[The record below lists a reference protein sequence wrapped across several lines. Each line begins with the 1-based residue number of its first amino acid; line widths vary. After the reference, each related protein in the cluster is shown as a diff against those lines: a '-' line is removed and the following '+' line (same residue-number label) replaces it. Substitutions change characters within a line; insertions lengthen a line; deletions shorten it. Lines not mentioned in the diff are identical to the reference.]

1 MIHMRNLHLAVPLLL
16 LTCADRV
23 SAQSTYFPPLT
34 GDTWE
39 TLDPSTLGWCADRID
54 SLYAFLDSHNTKGF
68 IVLKDG
74 RIVLEHYVGTFT
86 QDSLWYWASAGKTL
100 KSTLVGIAQ
109 EEGYLD
115 INSPTSTYLGTGWT
129 SEAPPQEQMIT
140 VRHQLTMTTGLDDGV
155 PDPDCTDPSCL
166 EYLADAGTRW
176 AYHNAPYTLLGQV
189 VSNATGEQYSQY
201 FNEKIR
207 DPIGMG
213 GLWLPF
219 GELELYFSTARSMAR
234 FGLLAM
240 NNMVWDT
247 DTILHDTAFF
257 HDATGPSQDLNQ
269 SYGYLWWLNGQPSY
283 MLPQSQW
290 VFTGPLMP
298 NAPAD
303 MFCGLGKNN
312 QLLNVAPSQGIV
324 LVRLGNDPDPD
335 PNTPSVSIILD
346 DQIWQ
351 YMNALS
357 CNSGIADP
365 TASREL
371 TVHPNPCS
379 DRAQI
384 DLPAGKGK
392 AAISMIN
399 ALGRT
404 VLSTDDPLHL
414 NVAALP
420 AGTYTVRVVRDG
432 SVLVGRLLKE

>member
-1 MIHMRNLHLAVPLLL
+1 
-16 LTCADRV
+16 
-23 SAQSTYFPPLT
+23 
-34 GDTWE
+34 
-39 TLDPSTLGWCADRID
+39 
-54 SLYAFLDSHNTKGF
+54 
-68 IVLKDG
+68 
-74 RIVLEHYVGTFT
+74 
-86 QDSLWYWASAGKTL
+86 
-100 KSTLVGIAQ
+100 
-109 EEGYLD
+109 
-115 INSPTSTYLGTGWT
+115 
-129 SEAPPQEQMIT
+129 
-140 VRHQLTMTTGLDDGV
+140 
-155 PDPDCTDPSCL
+155 
-166 EYLADAGTRW
+166 
-176 AYHNAPYTLLGQV
+176 
-189 VSNATGEQYSQY
+189 
-201 FNEKIR
+201 
-207 DPIGMG
+207 
-213 GLWLPF
+213 
-219 GELELYFSTARSMAR
+219 
-234 FGLLAM
+234 
-240 NNMVWDT
+240 
-247 DTILHDTAFF
+247 
-257 HDATGPSQDLNQ
+257 
-269 SYGYLWWLNGQPSY
+269 
-283 MLPQSQW
+283 
-290 VFTGPLMP
+290 MP